1 MGATDGPSVD
11 LIPRRGALFMT
22 AQTNQLGEWDSKW
35 LFRTDTLRSMR
46 CRKPKSLPI
55 LTFYHIWNMSH
66 TKNVDSLELRKSRY
80 GRYGR
85 DFLVTPPTLPLYQH
99 PPRDFATPT
108 QARDEFLGFDDDG
121 SGRLWDALISGVHTF
136 TRRQSSPST
145 RAAPRCSRN

>member
-55 LTFYHIWNMSH
+55 LTFYHIWN
-66 TKNVDSLELRKSRY
+66 
-80 GRYGR
+80 
-85 DFLVTPPTLPLYQH
+85 
-99 PPRDFATPT
+99 
-108 QARDEFLGFDDDG
+108 
-121 SGRLWDALISGVHTF
+121 ISGDQDFSAVGVSSNPATERSPGSSSLRCCATHTTPDAISSLLATIAVGLF
-136 TRRQSSPST
+136 WRSRICLAATRPDSKVKSPSLVSSICT
-145 RAAPRCSRN
+145 GIPAFLKAS